1 MNKYNNSKIYKLVC
15 NNTGLIYYGSTIQP
29 LSQRKSGHKK
39 DYNKYKDN
47 KGTNMT
53 SYKIIEGDNYNI
65 ILVENFNCE
74 NKEQLRARER
84 YYIEN
89 NECINKNIPSRT
101 IKEYKEANK
110 EKINKQ
116 SKDYYNIN
124 NDKIKN
130 HQKEFYDANKE
141 KISIRRKE
149 QYKLKN
155 LII

>member
-1 MNKYNNSKIYKLVC
+1 
-15 NNTGLIYYGSTIQP
+15 
-29 LSQRKSGHKK
+29 
-39 DYNKYKDN
+39 
-47 KGTNMT
+47 MT